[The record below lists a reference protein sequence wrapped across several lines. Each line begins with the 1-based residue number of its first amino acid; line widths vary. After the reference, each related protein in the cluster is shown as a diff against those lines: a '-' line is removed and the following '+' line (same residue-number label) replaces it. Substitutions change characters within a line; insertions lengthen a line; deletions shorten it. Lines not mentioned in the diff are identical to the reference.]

1 MDTLLLTGKDIAG
14 LLDMK
19 EVIGVVEQ
27 SFRDYATGKAQ
38 MPSKVYLRLEK
49 GDFRAMPGA
58 VPGAVGVKWVN
69 VHPMNRKLGLPTVM
83 GIIIYSDPESGYPLA
98 IMDASD
104 MTAFRTAATSAI
116 ASRYLAR
123 PDSRSLG
130 LIGAGRQA
138 HMHLLSH
145 AAIFNLDVVKVSDV
159 RPEAAEEFV
168 RHFPQFNVKA
178 TSAEDALASDIVCT
192 LTPATAPV
200 VKASWVKPG
209 THINAVGADAPG
221 KEELE
226 PAILN
231 VARVFVDDVAQA
243 CHAGEINVPVRLGL
257 FKKEQIVASLGEIV
271 TGAKHGRPDAQAVTV
286 FDSTGLAIED
296 VATASLVYGKARKRG
311 GYLTVDLIGA

>member
-1 MDTLLLTGKDIAG
+1 MDTLLLTSNDLAG

-27 SFRDYATGKAQ
+27 SFKDYATGKAQ
-38 MPSKVYLRLEK
+38 MPSKVYLRVEK

-58 VPGAVGVKWVN
+58 VPGAVGMKWVN
-69 VHPMNRKLGLPTVM
+69 VHPLNRNLGLPTVM
-83 GIIIYSDPESGYPLA
+83 GIILYSDPHSGYPLA
-98 IMDASD
+98 IMDAAD
-104 MTAFRTAATSAI
+104 ITAYRTAATSAI
-116 ASRYLAR
+116 ASKYLAR
-123 PDSRSLG
+123 PESRSLG

-145 AAIFNLDVVKVSDV
+145 AAIFTLDAVKVYDV
-159 RPEAAEEFV
+159 RPEAAEAFV
-168 RHFPQFNVKA
+168 RHFPQFNVKS
-178 TSAEDALASDIVCT
+178 TSAEEALASDIVCT

-226 PAILN
+226 PGILN
-231 VARVFVDDVAQA
+231 RARVVVDDVAQA
-243 CHAGEINVPVRLGL
+243 CHAGEINMPVRQGL
-257 FKKEQIVASLGEIV
+257 FRKEQIWASLGEIV
-271 TGAKHGRPDAQAVTV
+271 AGARPGRPDAQTVTV

-296 VATASLVYGKARKRG
+296 VAAARLVYEKARKRG
-311 GYLTVDLIGA
+311 GYLSVDLIGA